1 MCFLFIQNYP
11 FYRGS
16 HIILIG
22 KVKYYGINIINSR
35 ITLYFRSHLNNRQI
49 VTKNPEEI
57 RGGGL
62 LRYCNLITRGFKVIE
77 DDNTNKLQTLE
88 RFHRTLNYRGSRI
101 RSSFEMSVAAAV
113 CVFYVLHSNFVTK

>member
-1 MCFLFIQNYP
+1 M
-11 FYRGS
+11 
-16 HIILIG
+16 
-22 KVKYYGINIINSR
+22 
-35 ITLYFRSHLNNRQI
+35 
-49 VTKNPEEI
+49 TKNPEEI

-101 RSSFEMSVAAAV
+101 RSSFEMSVVGQCPKKPESAYFMSSISILLQNDVIMMTSFHRKNAIQV
-113 CVFYVLHSNFVTK
+113 LLRFWLVFELLYTTHVSS

>member
-1 MCFLFIQNYP
+1 M
-11 FYRGS
+11 
-16 HIILIG
+16 
-22 KVKYYGINIINSR
+22 
-35 ITLYFRSHLNNRQI
+35 
-49 VTKNPEEI
+49 TKNPEEI

-101 RSSFEMSVAAAV
+101 RSSFEMSVVGESAKNSRRLRIL
-113 CVFYVLHSNFVTK
+113 CPP